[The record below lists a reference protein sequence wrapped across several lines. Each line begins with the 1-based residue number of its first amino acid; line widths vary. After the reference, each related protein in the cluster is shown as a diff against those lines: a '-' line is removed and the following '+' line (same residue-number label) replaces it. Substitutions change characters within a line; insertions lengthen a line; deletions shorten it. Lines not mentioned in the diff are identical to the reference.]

1 MNKISCDICKDL
13 MPLVKD
19 GIASEDSCLAV
30 KEHVK
35 ECEACKLLYE
45 NETAELMELNP
56 DLERELGRLKRRIQ
70 IFSAMLLMFGVFFGL
85 SLTASSEL
93 FLNSLIM
100 PVIGCIGYYLF
111 RWKSLYITPALI
123 LCTHFITNTFG
134 LIRGSE
140 HLDVASLLMWSALY
154 SIFSILGSIIA
165 GLIHFAF
172 RKEN

>member
-1 MNKISCDICKDL
+1 MIKITCDICIDL
-13 MPLVKD
+13 MPLVQD
-19 GIASEDSCLAV
+19 DVASEDSNRAV
-30 KEHVK
+30 EEHL
-35 ECEACKLLYE
+35 KLCPTCRSMFE
-45 NETAELMELNP
+45 GP
-56 DLERELGRLKRRIQ
+56 IPSPSDSSQILKKIQ
-70 IFSAMLLMFGVFFGL
+70 QKTRVFVGMVLMFGVFFGI
-85 SLTASSEL
+85 SITASSEL